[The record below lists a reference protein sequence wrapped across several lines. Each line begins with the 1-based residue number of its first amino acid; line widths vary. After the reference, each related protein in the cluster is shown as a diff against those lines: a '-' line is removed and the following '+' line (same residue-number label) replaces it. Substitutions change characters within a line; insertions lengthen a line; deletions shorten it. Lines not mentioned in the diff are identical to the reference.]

1 MRYAFTSPRRNHS
14 QDRCTQA
21 KKNIM
26 RNISLILIAIILFCC
41 QEKKEKIELTEKSSS
56 ELKNMAKGG
65 INIEFIFN
73 SSKPT
78 FGDLYLITGSEDTK
92 FPPQNRQFEKLN
104 SLEIEFIDGAYYGIK
119 NENKIGDG
127 VTLWLFPMKNGKV
140 EYTDIDAP
148 FDSILMEYTVLSNK
162 EKSAELVKKVFFAF
176 KDNLDV
182 KILFEGKEVND
193 YGIIETRI
201 NDIIQLCKTE
211 LKVEPGSDEAL
222 KIVWENTPV
231 YNNVYN

>member
-1 MRYAFTSPRRNHS
+1 
-14 QDRCTQA
+14 
-21 KKNIM
+21 M
-26 RNISLILIAIILFCC
+26 RNISLILIAIILFGC

-56 ELKNMAKGG
+56 ELKDMAKGG

-73 SSKPT
+73 SNKPT

-92 FPPQNRQFEKLN
+92 FPPKNRQFEKLN

>member
-1 MRYAFTSPRRNHS
+1 
-14 QDRCTQA
+14 
-21 KKNIM
+21 M
-26 RNISLILIAIILFCC
+26 RNISLILIVILFGC

-56 ELKNMAKGG
+56 ELKDMAKGG

-73 SSKPT
+73 SNKPT

-92 FPPQNRQFEKLN
+92 FPPKNRQFEKLN

-140 EYTDIDAP
+140 EYTDINAP

-162 EKSAELVKKVFFAF
+162 ENLMWTYAEFWL
-176 KDNLDV
+176 
-182 KILFEGKEVND
+182 EE
-193 YGIIETRI
+193 YIE
-201 NDIIQLCKTE
+201 K
-211 LKVEPGSDEAL
+211 
-222 KIVWENTPV
+222 
-231 YNNVYN
+231 